1 MIYLKSVLAGMMSS
15 VIGGLLTTIVFV
27 AMTLSHLSQVQSVS
41 YAPVFLA
48 RSGAISVFLIFFLLG
63 FMVEFRRVSTFKN
76 GRR

>member
-15 VIGGLLTTIVFV
+15 VIGGLLTTVVFV

-41 YAPVFLA
+41 PVFLA
-48 RSGAISVFLIFFLLG
+48 HSGAISVFLIFFLLG
-63 FMVEFRRVSTFKN
+63 FMVEFRRVSTFRN